1 MARMQNCHSQRSQTV
16 VDQNENPEARF
27 VFLFY
32 YVLQTL
38 TSGFADFGDPTLGDL
53 CDV

>member
-1 MARMQNCHSQRSQTV
+1 MARMQNWHSQRSQTV
-16 VDQNENPEARF
+16 VDQNENPEVRF
-27 VFLFY
+27 VFLFH